1 MPSLCE
7 EFCVLDSSPGM
18 WLCTEARVLCAC
30 VCTCVDVCIYW
41 NMCVRVC
48 LYICVLVHECVCL
61 HVLMS
66 FDNLYESAR
75 AHVGIP
81 AHVSPHD
88 RIARRRQEGRMAL
101 E

>member
-1 MPSLCE
+1 MALYGSARAVCMCLYLCR
-7 EFCVLDSSPGM
+7 CVYILEYV
-18 WLCTEARVLCAC
+18 CTRVSVHLCAC
-30 VCTCVDVCIYW
+30 RC
-41 NMCVRVC
+41 M
-48 LYICVLVHECVCL
+48 CVCL

-88 RIARRRQEGRMAL
+88 RIARQRQEGRMAL